1 MEDPRSFVYDL
12 MITGAYTPTD
22 IAIMCL
28 KYMSEDDV
36 LDMIEANQ
44 LTETV

>member
-12 MITGAYTPTD
+12 MINDVYSPTD

-28 KYMSEDDV
+28 RYMSDEDV
-36 LDMIEANQ
+36 LQMIQDKNLMEAA
-44 LTETV
+44 